1 MKAKCFLVVILA
13 VLAANGL
20 LFAVAVSDAVS
31 PVHGIVLGMVIL
43 GGYSVVCALIADKAA
58 ERREKD
64 EEDMEI

>member
-1 MKAKCFLVVILA
+1 MKAKCFLIMVLA

-20 LFAVAVSDAVS
+20 LLAVAVSDAVS
-31 PVHGIVLGMVIL
+31 PVCGIALGMVIL
-43 GGYSVVCALIADKAA
+43 GGYSVVCALVADKAA